1 MMSPPEFPF
10 MAVVGQQAL
19 KTALLLNAIDPR
31 IGGVLI
37 SGPRGSAKSTLARAL
52 ADVLPDDAEGG
63 RPPFVNLPLGAS
75 EDRLTGSLDL
85 QQVLSEREAAFQPGL
100 LAKADGGVLYV
111 DEVNLLPDSLVDL
124 LLDVAARGI
133 NIVERDGIS
142 HTHAARFSLI
152 GTMNPDEGELRPQLL
167 DRFGLCL
174 ELQPQLAIQDRI
186 TIMQQRESFD
196 RDPFAF
202 VQAHQPDQLALMR
215 RLESAQQTLAKIVVP
230 NWCYEHIAAG
240 CEAAVVEG
248 MRADVT
254 WHRAARAHAAWR
266 GAEQLGLEDLDAV
279 EPWVLAHRRTHS
291 PESTTPSSSP
301 PPSSVH
307 GGGSGK
313 GQCDGRRSDAANGDS
328 RSGKDADAAE
338 HQRQQQEQWGAL
350 PPATQQNH
358 IQKTLATPMLELP
371 GIGSESRAG
380 AWSSPASRR
389 IRRGPQSGLRRARDM
404 STSPDWF
411 STLMANRGNWPP
423 RQWRYRKA
431 RRGQSVVH
439 LVLLDTS
446 GSTLGQQLLGRAK
459 GLVEALAS
467 QAYAMREQMAVL
479 GFGSSGFGSSGFGNS
494 VFGNSGFGNSG
505 FGNDGVVAVL
515 RRCRAPSDIRARLD
529 TLEVGGGTPFRTAIR
544 RALELIQKWRRQEP
558 GLHVRTY
565 VITDGRTRE
574 SVVDLPPLGDC
585 ILVDTEQSSVRRGQG
600 PRLARQLGALYR
612 TLSTEIQSGPEVQ
625 LGTGI
630 LPGQVAT

>member
-1 MMSPPEFPF
+1 MMLPPEFPF
-10 MAVVGQQAL
+10 VAVVGQHAL

-174 ELQPQLAIQDRI
+174 ELQSQLAIQDRV

-196 RDPFAF
+196 RDPFAY
-202 VQAHQPDQLALMR
+202 VQAHQPDQLVLMR
-215 RLESAQQTLAKIVVP
+215 RLESARQALAKIVVP

-279 EPWVLAHRRTHS
+279 EPWVLAHRRTNS

-313 GQCDGRRSDAANGDS
+313 GQCDGRRPNAASGDP
-328 RSGKDADAAE
+328 RSGKDVDSAE
-338 HQRQQQEQWGAL
+338 QQGRQQEQWGAL
-350 PPATQQNH
+350 PPVTQQNH

-389 IRRGPQSGLRRARDM
+389 IQRGPQSGPRRARDM

-411 STLMANRGNWPP
+411 STLVANRGEWPP
-423 RQWRYRKA
+423 RQWCYRKA

-467 QAYAMREQMAVL
+467 QAYAMREQMAV
-479 GFGSSGFGSSGFGNS
+479 
-494 VFGNSGFGNSG
+494 VG
-505 FGNDGVVAVL
+505 FGNDGVVPVL
-515 RRCRAPSDIRARLD
+515 RRCRAPSDMRGRLD
-529 TLEVGGGTPFRTAIR
+529 VTRAGGGTPIRAAIR

-574 SVVDLPPLGDC
+574 SVADLPPLGDC

-630 LPGQVAT
+630 LPGQVVT

>member
-1 MMSPPEFPF
+1 MMLPPEFPF
-10 MAVVGQQAL
+10 VAVVGQQAL

-52 ADVLPDDAEGG
+52 AGVLPDDAEGG

-174 ELQPQLAIQDRI
+174 ELQSQLAIQDRI

-215 RLESAQQTLAKIVVP
+215 RLESAQQALAKIVVP

-248 MRADVT
+248 VRADVT

-279 EPWVLAHRRTHS
+279 EPWVLAHRRTNS
-291 PESTTPSSSP
+291 PESTPPPFSP
-301 PPSSVH
+301 P
-307 GGGSGK
+307 GSGT
-313 GQCDGRRSDAANGDS
+313 GQHRRNGRHPDASAGS
-328 RSGKDADAAE
+328 RSGEEADAAE
-338 HQRQQQEQWGAL
+338 PQGQWGAL
-350 PPATQQNH
+350 PPVT
-358 IQKTLATPMLELP
+358 QKTLATPMPELP
-371 GIGSESRAG
+371 GIGSEHRAG

-411 STLMANRGNWPP
+411 STLVANRGEWPP

-479 GFGSSGFGSSGFGNS
+479 GFG
-494 VFGNSGFGNSG
+494 NSGFGNSG
-505 FGNDGVVAVL
+505 FGNDGVVPVL
-515 RRCRAPSDIRARLD
+515 RRCRAPSDMRGRLD
-529 TLEVGGGTPFRTAIR
+529 VARAGGGTPFRAAIR
-544 RALELIQKWRRQEP
+544 RALDLIQKWRRQEP

-574 SVVDLPPLGDC
+574 SVADLPPLGDC

-612 TLSTEIQSGPEVQ
+612 TLSTEIQSGTEV
-625 LGTGI
+625 